1 VGAVAPIPLLLP
13 ASHLAVHVIPLP
25 VRQ

>member
-1 VGAVAPIPLLLP
+1 VAPIPLLLP